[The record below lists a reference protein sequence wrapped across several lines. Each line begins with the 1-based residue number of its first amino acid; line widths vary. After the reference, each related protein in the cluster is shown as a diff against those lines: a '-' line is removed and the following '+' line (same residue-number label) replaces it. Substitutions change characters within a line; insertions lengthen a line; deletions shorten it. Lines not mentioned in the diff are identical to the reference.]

1 MSLWPEIVLILT
13 AYIIGSIPFGYI
25 FTKEFTGKSILELGS
40 GNIGSTN
47 VGRIAG
53 NKLAVLTQICDMSK
67 GLLPVAVVYFLQ
79 IKNLHHFEEYYI
91 YLVALATILGHDFS
105 VFLKMKGGKGV
116 NTTLGASLLL
126 APYSVLLSVMI
137 YFAVKWKY
145 KIVSL
150 GSIVLAIS
158 LTITELVIHKVSF
171 SFYYLLTCSVLIII
185 RHIPNIKRL
194 LIGTENHS
202 KDK

>member
-1 MSLWPEIVLILT
+1 MSLWPEIVLILF
-13 AYIIGSIPFGYI
+13 AYFLGAIPFGYI
-25 FTKEFTGKSILELGS
+25 FTRQFTGKSILESGS

-53 NKLAVLTQICDMSK
+53 KKVALLTQVCDMSK

-79 IKNLHHFEEYYI
+79 IKNIHHFEELSI
-91 YLVALATILGHDFS
+91 YLVALTTILGHDFS

-126 APYSVLLSVMI
+126 APYSVFLSVLV

-145 KIVSL
+145 KFVSL
-150 GSIVLAIS
+150 GSIGLAIS
-158 LTITELVIHKVSF
+158 LVISDLLIHKISYL
-171 SFYYLLTCSVLIII
+171 SYYLLACSILIII
-185 RHIPNIKRL
+185 RHIPNIRRL
-194 LIGTENHS
+194 LNGSEIMGR
-202 KDK
+202 

>member
-1 MSLWPEIVLILT
+1 MSLWPEILLILA

-25 FTKEFTGKSILELGS
+25 FTRKFTGKSILDFGS

-53 NKLAVLTQICDMSK
+53 KKIAVLTQICDMSK
-67 GLLPVAVVYFLQ
+67 GLLPVALIYFLQ

-105 VFLKMKGGKGV
+105 LFLKLKGGKGV

-126 APYSVLLSVMI
+126 APFSVLLSVLI
-137 YFAVKWKY
+137 YFIVKWKY
-145 KIVSL
+145 KFVSL
-150 GSIVLAIS
+150 GSICLAIS
-158 LTITELVIHKVSF
+158 LTICDLVIHGIS
-171 SFYYLLTCSVLIII
+171 SLFYYLLICSGLIIVK
-185 RHIPNIKRL
+185 HIPNIRRL
-194 LIGTENHS
+194 LNGTEYQS
-202 KDK
+202 Q

>member
-1 MSLWPEIVLILT
+1 MSLWPEIVLILF
-13 AYIIGSIPFGYI
+13 AYILGSIPFGYI
-25 FTKEFTGKSILELGS
+25 FTRKFTGKSILEYGS

-53 NKLAVLTQICDMSK
+53 NKIAVLTQICDMSK
-67 GLLPVAVVYFLQ
+67 GLLPVALIYFLQ
-79 IKNLHHFEEYYI
+79 SENIHHFEEHYI

-105 VFLKMKGGKGV
+105 VFLKLKGGKGV

-137 YFAVKWKY
+137 YFSVKWKY
-145 KIVSL
+145 KFVSL

-158 LTITELVIHKVSF
+158 LTMTELVIHKISF
-171 SFYYLLTCSVLIII
+171 SFYYLLICSGLIII
-185 RHIPNIKRL
+185 RHIPNIRRIL
-194 LIGTENHS
+194 AGTENPS
-202 KDK
+202 K